1 MHNNVILRVSMALKT
16 ALKTQRHPWDSVT
29 SRSGS
34 VQQWVACSGER
45 QPRLSRQ
52 LSRGSSG
59 VARGRRLG
67 GEKNAQ
73 RVGLVVIVVVATPPC
88 GGGDREVP
96 DARRTCARRATR
108 HCVAKERAAAAC
120 NSG

>member
-1 MHNNVILRVSMALKT
+1 MHNDVILRVSMALKT

-34 VQQWVACSGER
+34 VQQRVAC
-45 QPRLSRQ
+45 
-52 LSRGSSG
+52 RGSSG

-88 GGGDREVP
+88 GGGDREVQAHG
-96 DARRTCARRATR
+96 ARVHDVCTMP
-108 HCVAKERAAAAC
+108 
-120 NSG
+120 

>member
-16 ALKTQRHPWDSVT
+16 ALKTQRHTWDSVT

-88 GGGDREVP
+88 GGGDREVQAHG
-96 DARRTCARRATR
+96 ARVHDVCTM
-108 HCVAKERAAAAC
+108 
-120 NSG
+120 S

>member
-16 ALKTQRHPWDSVT
+16 ALKTQRHTWDSVT

-34 VQQWVACSGER
+34 VQQRVACSGER
-45 QPRLSRQ
+45 QPSRQ

-88 GGGDREVP
+88 GGGDREVQAHG
-96 DARRTCARRATR
+96 ARVHDVCTM
-108 HCVAKERAAAAC
+108 
-120 NSG
+120 S